1 MDLVVVVKVVKMTGL
16 MVMINLMNVMRM
28 VVVVDVMKVTG
39 LVAVVNEVQIVDFGG
54 SRQSKLND

>member
-1 MDLVVVVKVVKMTGL
+1 MGMLVVV
-16 MVMINLMNVMRM
+16 N
-28 VVVVDVMKVTG
+28 VMKVTG